1 LRTLFFAAIA
11 CGLLSSWLVD
21 QQWIAAGLLLLWLVR
36 VVCLRDRTCL
46 IVTTILTVSMAGWL
60 GWQNRQFQRVTQLLP
75 REAALTLMVQPDMIT
90 VRGGQYQ
97 LIATSTSGRLLVRGE
112 LPSATAKH
120 RLAQINRR
128 TQWRVQGTL
137 SPVPPP
143 TNPGQFNAP
152 AYYRSQGV
160 YQQLTVESVRSVG
173 VAPRTGFFGWQDR
186 LHQWRSQFAQ
196 ICQRLPPMIQLY
208 ATSLLI
214 GLRPTNF
221 QTTMGSVQQLGL
233 LHLFSLSGMHVILFA
248 NLLKWLLVRVHLSR
262 QAADYWV
269 LGLLPLYLVLGGGAD
284 SLQRAVITAGL
295 PIIWQ
300 RLTRQSSS
308 ALSGWSMALLIG
320 IVHNPLVLS
329 QLGGQLSYG
338 LALLLILMPNSSTWQ
353 LAVRVQLISL
363 PVLLVATAQWH
374 VLSLAV
380 NLVMAPLFSWVL
392 LPVTM
397 LGASAGLAVPELAQW
412 CDWIL
417 TCFQNWLDWVS
428 TWPGLLTIGQPS
440 APWAW
445 LLGLLS
451 LWLLRTPTKRWLRWL
466 VVTYGCLVLSIRY
479 PLCGAVQFIDIGQGD
494 SILIRQPFNRTVS
507 LIDTGGRLQIPRPAW
522 QEDGLKPKPRVATI
536 TVNYLHRLGIT
547 RIDTVYLSHKD
558 VDHIGDLGELLRL
571 IPVKR
576 IIVPAGMA
584 HLPKFQRLLTT
595 VKVKPP
601 VIEVLVGQQFADG
614 LTAIHPFQPGR
625 AENADSLV
633 LTGVFGGQRFMFT
646 GDLDRAGERKIMER
660 YPQLRI
666 DVLKLGHHGSKTAS
680 DPQVLRHL
688 GVRYGILSV
697 GRHNRYGHP
706 NQETLDT
713 LASQKIMTYS
723 TALQGMVTYR
733 FGGRLPSVWQT
744 FLKEGNSY
752 QRTAGVKGD
761 SRG

>member
-1 LRTLFFAAIA
+1 M
-11 CGLLSSWLVD
+11 
-21 QQWIAAGLLLLWLVR
+21 
-36 VVCLRDRTCL
+36 
-46 IVTTILTVSMAGWL
+46 IVTTLLTVSMAGWL
-60 GWQNRQFQRVTQLLP
+60 GWQNWQFQRVTQTLP
-75 REAALTLMVQPDMIT
+75 HDESLMLRVQPDMIT

-97 LIATSTSGRLLVRGE
+97 LIATSAYGRLLVRGT
-112 LPSATAKH
+112 LPSAATKH
-120 RLAQINRR
+120 RLAQVTKR
-128 TQWRVQGTL
+128 TQWRVRGTL

-143 TNPGQFNAP
+143 TNPGQFDAP
-152 AYYRSQGV
+152 AYYRSQGIF
-160 YQQLTVESVRSVG
+160 QQLTVESVATVG
-173 VAPRTGFFGWQDR
+173 AAPRTGLAGWLDQ
-186 LHQWRSQFAQ
+186 LHQWRSQFALA
-196 ICQRLPPMIQLY
+196 CQKLPPMLQLY

-221 QTTMGSVQQLGL
+221 QATMSSVQQLGL

-248 NLLKWLLVRVHLSR
+248 NLLRWVLVRGHLSR
-262 QAADYWV
+262 QTVDYWL

-300 RLTRQSSS
+300 RLTRQASG

-320 IVHNPLVLS
+320 IIHNPLVLS
-329 QLGGQLSYG
+329 QSGGQLSYG
-338 LALLLILMPNSSTWQ
+338 LSLLLILMPRMSTWQ
-353 LAVRVQLISL
+353 LAVRVQLLSL

-374 VLSLAV
+374 ILSLAV

-397 LGASAGLAVPELAQW
+397 IGASVGFVVPALAQW
-412 CDWIL
+412 CNWIL
-417 TCFQNWLDWVS
+417 TCFQSWLDWVS

-440 APWAW
+440 PEWAW
-445 LLGLLS
+445 LVGLLS
-451 LWLLRTPTKRWLRWL
+451 LWVLRTPTRRWLRWL
-466 VVTYGCLVLSIRY
+466 LLSYGCMVISIRY
-479 PLCGAVQFIDIGQGD
+479 PVRGAVQFIDIGQGD

-507 LIDTGGRLQIPRPAW
+507 LIDTGGRLQIPRPKW
-522 QEDGLKPKPRVATI
+522 QEDGLKVKPRVATI

-571 IPVKR
+571 ISVKR
-576 IIVPAGMA
+576 IVVPAGMA

-601 VIEVLVGQQFADG
+601 VIEVLAGRRFADG
-614 LTAIHPFQPGR
+614 LTAVHPFQPGR
-625 AENADSLV
+625 AENEDSLV
-633 LTGVFGGQRFMFT
+633 LTGVFGGRRFMFT
-646 GDLDRAGERKIMER
+646 GDLDRAGERAIAER
-660 YPQLRI
+660 YPQLRV

-680 DPQVLRHL
+680 DPQALRQL

-713 LASQKIMTYS
+713 LASQKITTYS

-733 FGGRLPSVWQT
+733 FGGSRPSVWQT
-744 FLKEGNSY
+744 FLKEGNIY
-752 QRTAGVKGD
+752 QRTAGVKGN